1 MKEYNYFLH
10 TDLWSKQ
17 VILAMIFLKYNKNV
31 LSNTKK
37 FQITN
42 KHCQT
47 MPNFSNKRPFPLQ
60 GRVLIQL
67 QMFYLGVYRMWAIK
81 RCQTLIRIFTVSI
94 LLNKFPAKALKG

>member
-17 VILAMIFLKYNKNV
+17 VILVLIFLKYNKNV

-37 FQITN
+37 FQIIN

-47 MPNFSNKRPFPLQ
+47 MPNFSNKCPFPLQ
-60 GRVLIQL
+60 EEGAYSTSDVLL
-67 QMFYLGVYRMWAIK
+67 RHLSDVGD
-81 RCQTLIRIFTVSI
+81 
-94 LLNKFPAKALKG
+94 

>member
-17 VILAMIFLKYNKNV
+17 VILALIFLKYNKKF

-60 GRVLIQL
+60 GEGAYSTSDVLL
-67 QMFYLGVYRMWAIK
+67 RRLSDVGD
-81 RCQTLIRIFTVSI
+81 
-94 LLNKFPAKALKG
+94 

>member
-10 TDLWSKQ
+10 TDLWSKE
-17 VILAMIFLKYNKNV
+17 VILALIFLKYSKNV

-60 GRVLIQL
+60 GEGAYSTSDVLL
-67 QMFYLGVYRMWAIK
+67 RRLSDVGD
-81 RCQTLIRIFTVSI
+81 
-94 LLNKFPAKALKG
+94 

>member
-17 VILAMIFLKYNKNV
+17 VILVLIFLKYNKNV

-37 FQITN
+37 FQIIN

-47 MPNFSNKRPFPLQ
+47 MPNFSNKCPFPLQ
-60 GRVLIQL
+60 GEGAYSTSYVLL
-67 QMFYLGVYRMWAIK
+67 RHLSDVGD
-81 RCQTLIRIFTVSI
+81 
-94 LLNKFPAKALKG
+94 